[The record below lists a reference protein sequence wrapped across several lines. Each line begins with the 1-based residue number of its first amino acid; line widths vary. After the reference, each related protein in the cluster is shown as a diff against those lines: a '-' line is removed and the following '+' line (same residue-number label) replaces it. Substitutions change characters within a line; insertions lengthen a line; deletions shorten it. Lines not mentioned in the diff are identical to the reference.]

1 MNHGRRLGVVSD
13 RERQREKGKKKFVP
27 PPIRPPSFRGSFVFE
42 FSPRRFRF
50 PRIGSGSGLGAAKT
64 VFLNRQLGRKSKLNS
79 GKKYF
84 CPHVTGVLSFH
95 DPDFPVHPIRQSKYR
110 VSLRIKGRSSA
121 VLFRSLSVY
130 PSPMRDRVKGRS
142 EKPASF
148 LTKANRWKSRVHL
161 PIKLAGGYSS
171 QRVGTSTEKGSVLG
185 DSILLLTKRDFKN
198 GSI

>member
-13 RERQREKGKKKFVP
+13 RQRQTGKRKEKVCS
-27 PPIRPPSFRGSFVFE
+27 PSNSPAFFSWVICFRI
-42 FSPRRFRF
+42 SPRRSRF

-121 VLFRSLSVY
+121 FLFRSLSVY
-130 PSPMRDRVKGRS
+130 PSPVRDRV
-142 EKPASF
+142 
-148 LTKANRWKSRVHL
+148 
-161 PIKLAGGYSS
+161 
-171 QRVGTSTEKGSVLG
+171 
-185 DSILLLTKRDFKN
+185 
-198 GSI
+198 